1 MTSPIS
7 KLFGQTALYGLP
19 SILGRLLNYLLVPLY
34 TAVFAKPADYG
45 VLSDLYAY
53 VAFLMVLLP
62 LGMETAYFRFIQE
75 DKRPDHVFNNA
86 FIPVVIINS
95 FVFLALYFSNPW
107 LAKWMLYKE
116 HTEYVIMIGSIV
128 CIDAVSALPMARL
141 RAENKAKRFVT
152 IQMGSILVNIFL
164 NLIFLLVFFDPT
176 RPEEGILFVLIA
188 NLMASLLKVVLVY
201 DLISKVRLNPD
212 WGLIK
217 KMLLYSSPLI
227 IAGFAGI
234 INETLDRVL
243 LKQILYNPD
252 IPNSLDQATAQVG
265 IYSACYKLAMLVTI
279 LLQAYRYAAEPFF
292 FSQMNNQNRNVV
304 FARVM
309 NLFIATV
316 CLAFLIVSLNISL
329 FKFFIRKE
337 TYYVGLKVVPILLF
351 ANVCLGIYYNQS
363 VWYKLSNKTK
373 YGAYISLIGASI
385 TIIVNLLFIP
395 MYGYMACAWA
405 TLLAYLTQM
414 TLSYYWGQKYH
425 PIPYN
430 SRKFFLY
437 IGSALAIYFVY
448 TLLRLG
454 MNSSIVEVNTTLL
467 VLGNLLVLGYLSLV
481 YYFEYRQFKP
491 QKGQT

>member
-53 VAFLMVLLP
+53 VAFLMILLP

-86 FIPVVIINS
+86 FIPVVLVNS
-95 FVFLALYFSNPW
+95 FVFLAIYFSNPW
-107 LAKWMLYKE
+107 IAKWMLYKE
-116 HTEYVIMIGSIV
+116 HTEFVIMIGSIV
-128 CIDAVSALPMARL
+128 CIDAISALPLARL

-152 IQMGSILVNIFL
+152 IQMSSISVNIIL
-164 NLIFLLVFFDPT
+164 NLVFLLLFFNPT

-188 NLMASLLKVVLVY
+188 NLMASSLKVVLVY
-201 DLISKVRLNPD
+201 DLISKVRITPD
-212 WGLIK
+212 WELIK
-217 KMLLYSSPLI
+217 KMLVYSFPLI

-252 IPNSLDQATAQVG
+252 IPNSLEQATAQVG

-292 FSQMNNQNRNVV
+292 FSQMNSQNKNVV

-309 NLFIATV
+309 NLFIAIV
-316 CLAFLIVSLNISL
+316 CLAFLFVSLNLSL
-329 FKFFIRKE
+329 FKFFIRKDA
-337 TYYVGLKVVPILLF
+337 YYVGLKVVPILLF

-373 YGAYISLIGASI
+373 FGAYISLIGASV

-430 SRKFFLY
+430 PRKFFLY
-437 IGSALAIYFVY
+437 IGSAIAIYCVFS
-448 TLLRLG
+448 LLRMG
-454 MNSSIVEVNTTLL
+454 MKSSVKEVNMSLIII
-467 VLGNLLVLGYLSLV
+467 GNLMIMGYIYLV
-481 YYFEYRQFKP
+481 YSYEKAFFKP
-491 QKGQT
+491 KK

>member
-53 VAFLMVLLP
+53 VAFLMILLP

-86 FIPVVIINS
+86 FIPVVLVNS

-107 LAKWMLYKE
+107 IAKWMLYKE
-116 HTEYVIMIGSIV
+116 HTEFVIMIGSIV
-128 CIDAVSALPMARL
+128 CIDAISALPLARL

-152 IQMGSILVNIFL
+152 IQMSSISVNIIL
-164 NLIFLLVFFDPT
+164 NLVFLLLFFNPT

-188 NLMASLLKVVLVY
+188 NLLASSLKVVLVY
-201 DLISKVRLNPD
+201 DLISKVRITPD
-212 WGLIK
+212 WELIK
-217 KMLLYSSPLI
+217 KMLVYSFPLI

-252 IPNSLDQATAQVG
+252 IPNSLEQATAQVG

-292 FSQMNNQNRNVV
+292 FSQMNSQNKNVV

-309 NLFIATV
+309 NLFIAIV
-316 CLAFLIVSLNISL
+316 CLAFLFVSLNLSL
-329 FKFFIRKE
+329 FKFFIRKDA
-337 TYYVGLKVVPILLF
+337 YYVGLKVVPILLF

-373 YGAYISLIGASI
+373 FGAYISLIGASV

-437 IGSALAIYFVY
+437 IGSAIAIYCVFS
-448 TLLRLG
+448 LLRMG
-454 MNSSIVEVNTTLL
+454 MKSSVKEVNMTLIII
-467 VLGNLLVLGYLSLV
+467 GNLMIMGYIYLV
-481 YYFEYRQFKP
+481 YSYEKAFFKP
-491 QKGQT
+491 KK

>member
-53 VAFLMVLLP
+53 VAFLMILLP

-86 FIPVVIINS
+86 FIPVVLVNS

-107 LAKWMLYKE
+107 IAKWMLYKE
-116 HTEYVIMIGSIV
+116 HTEFVIMIGSIV
-128 CIDAVSALPMARL
+128 CIDAISALPLARL

-152 IQMGSILVNIFL
+152 IQMSSISVNIIL
-164 NLIFLLVFFDPT
+164 NLVFLLLFFNPT

-188 NLMASLLKVVLVY
+188 NLMASSLKVVLVY
-201 DLISKVRLNPD
+201 DLISKVRITPD
-212 WGLIK
+212 WELIK
-217 KMLLYSSPLI
+217 KMLVYSFPLI

-252 IPNSLDQATAQVG
+252 IPNSLEQATAQVG

-292 FSQMNNQNRNVV
+292 FSQMNSQNKNVV

-309 NLFIATV
+309 NLFIAIV
-316 CLAFLIVSLNISL
+316 CLAFLFVSLNLSL
-329 FKFFIRKE
+329 FKFFIRKDA
-337 TYYVGLKVVPILLF
+337 YYVGLKVVPILLF

-373 YGAYISLIGASI
+373 FGAYISLIGASV

-414 TLSYYWGQKYH
+414 TLSYYWGQKYY

-430 SRKFFLY
+430 SRRFFLY
-437 IGSALAIYFVY
+437 IVSAIAIYCVFS
-448 TLLRLG
+448 LLRMG
-454 MNSSIVEVNTTLL
+454 MKSSVKEVNMTLIII
-467 VLGNLLVLGYLSLV
+467 GNLMIMGYIYLV
-481 YYFEYRQFKP
+481 YSYEKAFFKP
-491 QKGQT
+491 KK

>member
-53 VAFLMVLLP
+53 VAFLMILLP

-86 FIPVVIINS
+86 FIPVVLVNS

-107 LAKWMLYKE
+107 IAKWMLYKE
-116 HTEYVIMIGSIV
+116 HTEFVIMIGSIV
-128 CIDAVSALPMARL
+128 CIDAISALPLARL

-152 IQMGSILVNIFL
+152 IQMSSISVNIIL
-164 NLIFLLVFFDPT
+164 NLVFLLLFFNPT

-188 NLMASLLKVVLVY
+188 NLMASSLKVVLVY
-201 DLISKVRLNPD
+201 DLISKVRITPD
-212 WGLIK
+212 WELIK
-217 KMLLYSSPLI
+217 KMLVYSFPLI

-243 LKQILYNPD
+243 LKQILYNPE
-252 IPNSLDQATAQVG
+252 IPNSLEQATAQVG

-292 FSQMNNQNRNVV
+292 FSQMNSDNKNVV
-304 FARVM
+304 FAQVM
-309 NLFIATV
+309 NLFIAIV
-316 CLAFLIVSLNISL
+316 CLAFLFVSLNLSL

-337 TYYVGLKVVPILLF
+337 AYYVGLKVVPILLF

-363 VWYKLSNKTK
+363 VWYKLSNRTK
-373 YGAYISLIGASI
+373 FGAYISLIGASV
-385 TIIVNLLFIP
+385 TIIVNFLFIP
-395 MYGYMACAWA
+395 VYGYMACAWA

-414 TLSYYWGQKYH
+414 TLSYYWGQKYY

-430 SRKFFLY
+430 SRRFFLY
-437 IGSALAIYFVY
+437 IVSAIAIYCVFS
-448 TLLRLG
+448 LLRMG
-454 MNSSIVEVNTTLL
+454 MKSSVKEVNMTLIL
-467 VLGNLLVLGYLSLV
+467 IGNLMIMGYIYLV
-481 YYFEYRQFKP
+481 YSYEKAFFKP
-491 QKGQT
+491 KK

>member
-53 VAFLMVLLP
+53 VAFLMILLP

-86 FIPVVIINS
+86 FIPVVLVNS

-107 LAKWMLYKE
+107 IAKWMLYKE
-116 HTEYVIMIGSIV
+116 HTEFVIMIGSIV
-128 CIDAVSALPMARL
+128 CIDAISALPLARL

-152 IQMGSILVNIFL
+152 IQMSSISVNIIL
-164 NLIFLLVFFDPT
+164 NLVFLLLFFNPT

-188 NLMASLLKVVLVY
+188 NLMASSLKVVLVY
-201 DLISKVRLNPD
+201 DLISKVRITPD
-212 WGLIK
+212 WELIK
-217 KMLLYSSPLI
+217 KMLVYSFPLI

-252 IPNSLDQATAQVG
+252 IPNSLEQATAQVG

-292 FSQMNNQNRNVV
+292 FSQMNSQNKNVV

-309 NLFIATV
+309 NLFIAIV
-316 CLAFLIVSLNISL
+316 CLAFLFVSLNLSL
-329 FKFFIRKE
+329 FKFFIRKDA
-337 TYYVGLKVVPILLF
+337 YYVGLKVVPILLF

-373 YGAYISLIGASI
+373 FGAYISLIGASV

-437 IGSALAIYFVY
+437 IGSAIAIYCVFS
-448 TLLRLG
+448 LLRMG
-454 MNSSIVEVNTTLL
+454 MKSSVKEVNMSLIII
-467 VLGNLLVLGYLSLV
+467 GNLMIMGYIYLV
-481 YYFEYRQFKP
+481 YSYEKAFFKP
-491 QKGQT
+491 KKQQV